1 MARAIRDNAFDP
13 GFADAEEFLK
23 RPVLGDVDYIELK
36 WKDEVLDRT
45 VFNLSYRQF
54 NDIWHRVCM
63 AAGLRVEP
71 RLYALRVGAGARLDE
86 HRELTNT
93 TYSDVLFS

>member
-1 MARAIRDNAFDP
+1 VSRAIRDNAFNP

-23 RPVLGDVDYIELK
+23 RPVLGDVDYIKLE

-45 VFNLSYRQF
+45 VFGLSYRQF
-54 NDIWHRVCM
+54 NDIWHRVCL

-71 RLYALRVGAGARLDE
+71 KLYALRVGAGARLDE

-93 TYSDVLFS
+93 TYIDVLFN